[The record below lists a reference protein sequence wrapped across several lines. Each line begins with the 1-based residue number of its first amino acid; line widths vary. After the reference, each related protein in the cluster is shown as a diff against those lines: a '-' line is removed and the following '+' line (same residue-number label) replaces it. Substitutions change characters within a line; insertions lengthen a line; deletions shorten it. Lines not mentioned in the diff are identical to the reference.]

1 MFLRYIDGY
10 MQSGLEELYLQYG
23 TSKGPWMI
31 PFDVWYTELGVE
43 WSRILIKVKV
53 LSGNDF
59 LSCNQVEST
68 SMLLTLFRM
77 GGGGQKD
84 HSLPVFPL

>member
-1 MFLRYIDGY
+1 
-10 MQSGLEELYLQYG
+10 
-23 TSKGPWMI
+23 MI

-43 WSRILIKVKV
+43 WSRVLIKVKV

-68 SMLLTLFRM
+68 S
-77 GGGGQKD
+77 
-84 HSLPVFPL
+84 VFLRFSENSINNRGRYAIV